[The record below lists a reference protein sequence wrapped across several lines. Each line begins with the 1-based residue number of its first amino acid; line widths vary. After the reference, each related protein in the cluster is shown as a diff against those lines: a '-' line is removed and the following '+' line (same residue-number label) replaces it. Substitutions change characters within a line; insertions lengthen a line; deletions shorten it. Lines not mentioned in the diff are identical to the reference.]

1 MKIGQTPEV
10 PGAGLPSGLARQAKA
25 PATAAEGAVKDAA
38 AAPAAGVP
46 VTVSTAVRALDPSQR
61 SVGVFDSGKVKAVR
75 EAIDNGSFSV
85 DAEAVA
91 DKLLAGAQEII
102 VRSRG

>member
-1 MKIGQTPEV
+1 MKIGQSLEI
-10 PGAGLPSGLARQAKA
+10 PGAGAPSGLARQAKA

-46 VTVSTAVRALDPSQR
+46 VTVSTTVRALDPAQR
-61 SVGVFDSGKVKAVR
+61 SSGVFDSGKVKAVR
-75 EAIDNGSFSV
+75 EAIDNGTFSV

>member
-1 MKIGQTPEV
+1 MKIGQTPEI
-10 PGAGLPSGLARQAKA
+10 PGAGSPSGLARQAKA

-75 EAIDNGSFSV
+75 DAIDNGTFTV

-91 DKLLAGAQEII
+91 DKLLSSAQEII

>member
-1 MKIGQTPEV
+1 MKIGQSPEI
-10 PGAGLPSGLARQAKA
+10 PGAGAPSGLARQAKA

-46 VTVSTAVRALDPSQR
+46 VTVSTAVRALDPAQR
-61 SVGVFDSGKVKAVR
+61 YSGVFDSGKVKAVR
-75 EAIDNGSFSV
+75 EAIDNGTFSV

>member
-1 MKIGQTPEV
+1 MKIGQTPEI
-10 PGAGLPSGLARQAKA
+10 PGAGAPSGLARQAKA

-46 VTVSTAVRALDPSQR
+46 VTVSTTVRALDPAQR
-61 SVGVFDSGKVKAVR
+61 SSGVFDSGKVKAVR
-75 EAIDNGSFSV
+75 EAIDNGTFSV